1 MGYYFYRRL
10 KLLIRANLLVG
21 GRRSMKESN
30 GFSEKRKHIRAKMHN
45 IVVGILNSKKPET
58 IGSITDIS
66 LGGVKCVYSK
76 LRIEPNKSPVHSIDL
91 IADTLSVFEI
101 PCKYVW
107 DGDVETESHNK
118 SKMIRQCGIR
128 FGKLA
133 PEQTFLLNKFID
145 ICVSQGIKSVTPR
158 NPRTVREQQPSPSY
172 IFF

>member
-1 MGYYFYRRL
+1 
-10 KLLIRANLLVG
+10 
-21 GRRSMKESN
+21 MKESN

-91 IADTLSVFEI
+91 IAGSHYVLEN

-107 DGDVETESHNK
+107 DGEVETESYTK
-118 SKMIRQCGIR
+118 STNIRQCGIQ
-128 FGKLA
+128 FTGLT
-133 PEQTFLLNKFID
+133 PNQLFLLRGFINRCATPESARQPRPD
-145 ICVSQGIKSVTPR
+145 VSFASNQ
-158 NPRTVREQQPSPSY
+158 
-172 IFF
+172 